1 MKGFLNNWKLSRKL
15 SIAPSVTIFSLLI
28 LGWVTYTGLSDQE
41 STIENIFTRRFQSYQ
56 TSATIARDIAEVHAS
71 LYKLISWTSAGYDK
85 KKIEALGKEQMATL
99 EKASEVI
106 GRSLQVKDLI
116 PEEKNLYQS
125 LVLQLREYK
134 ETALSAIDLAG
145 SDLNMAT
152 MYMTTAEEK
161 FQTLNKSFHDLL
173 RLENRLSR
181 ERYDHSL
188 KSFGSVLITFAA
200 LLGIA
205 AGISILAN
213 IVIARMIT
221 SPVHQTIRVI
231 KKIADGDLTQEI
243 DLPSTDEIGELA
255 QSVNNMRL
263 KMGEAVGQ
271 SVITSQNLSEAASQ
285 QAAALEETSTSL
297 EEMSSMTHQNAAN
310 TDRANELM
318 TNAQEVAKKANLSMD
333 DLTGSMKE
341 MARAGEQTQKIVK
354 TIDEIAFQTN
364 LLALNAAV
372 EAARAGEAGTGFA
385 VVASE
390 VRNLAL
396 RAAEAAKNTSSLMV
410 DIVDR
415 IKSGVNLVTATNGAF
430 QQLSTSSVQV
440 VEVMGEIATA
450 SREQSQGIDQINKTV
465 AEMNKVTQKNAAS
478 AQELASLM
486 AAFKVQQTT

>member
-1 MKGFLNNWKLSRKL
+1 
-15 SIAPSVTIFSLLI
+15 
-28 LGWVTYTGLSDQE
+28 
-41 STIENIFTRRFQSYQ
+41 
-56 TSATIARDIAEVHAS
+56 
-71 LYKLISWTSAGYDK
+71 
-85 KKIEALGKEQMATL
+85 
-99 EKASEVI
+99 
-106 GRSLQVKDLI
+106 
-116 PEEKNLYQS
+116 
-125 LVLQLREYK
+125 
-134 ETALSAIDLAG
+134 
-145 SDLNMAT
+145 
-152 MYMTTAEEK
+152 
-161 FQTLNKSFHDLL
+161 
-173 RLENRLSR
+173 
-181 ERYDHSL
+181 
-188 KSFGSVLITFAA
+188 
-200 LLGIA
+200 
-205 AGISILAN
+205 
-213 IVIARMIT
+213 
-221 SPVHQTIRVI
+221 
-231 KKIADGDLTQEI
+231 
-243 DLPSTDEIGELA
+243 
-255 QSVNNMRL
+255 
-263 KMGEAVGQ
+263 
-271 SVITSQNLSEAASQ
+271 LSEAASQ